1 MKKELLGVHR
11 NRTGGSSLGQPH
23 GREGLIVSQGTGLR
37 MGKLLDNEDSWY
49 VLGGAGVDGW
59 GQILKDPKC
68 QVEEFGFDS
77 RLGKGCQRVLKKSGR
92 I

>member
-1 MKKELLGVHR
+1 
-11 NRTGGSSLGQPH
+11 
-23 GREGLIVSQGTGLR
+23 

-49 VLGGAGVDGW
+49 VVGGAGVDGW